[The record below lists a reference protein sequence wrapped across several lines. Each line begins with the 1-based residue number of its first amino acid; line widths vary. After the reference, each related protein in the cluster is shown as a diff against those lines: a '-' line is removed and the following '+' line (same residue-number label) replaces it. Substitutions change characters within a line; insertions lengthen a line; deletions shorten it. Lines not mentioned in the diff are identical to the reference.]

1 MKNAKFK
8 MQKRSRD
15 GIFGISGTSFF
26 HFSFFILHFLRSGRF
41 GMPRG
46 IAFVALTAVLCGA
59 LPSFAQRLQPTL
71 PRDRRGNERA
81 SQPVPVALPSVKPF
95 AGRYIMLMLAG
106 VSWADWAAISGGTF
120 GSTPGLRRVLDEG
133 DVAALRLPGSL
144 KRETWGEPSN
154 GNSDLLAERSRFERS
169 RISPPLLRAAAT
181 LSSGEAIGW
190 PNAAAPSISLSA
202 AATLGVG
209 ETWSA
214 ATPGYEEA
222 SPALAY
228 ARRVAGWKTPGDEPK
243 PGTMVNLAGSFWH
256 GGESARESNLPHF
269 GALGDA
275 LRRAGGRAV
284 AFGSADTNL
293 VAARTLPLREWALA
307 ACDGRGVISSGDV
320 SPALLVG
327 DESAPFGVRQNGA
340 ALLSHLQSALS
351 DPATGLVTIEW
362 GDTRRAALYAPLCA
376 PGVAQSHQK
385 QAIERADAFVRGVMR
400 LLQPTDR
407 LFVLSVPDID
417 SARVQWMPAV
427 YWQPSLVGRATTG
440 VGQVTTGRFLMA
452 GAEHEG
458 VAPLESV
465 FSSIMAR
472 VGSTADMLPANP
484 APALG
489 PSDTPPATASYRVGR
504 LLALQSGWAWLD
516 AARPVAHGIWAVFF
530 FVSMVILVVLLSH
543 APPGGA
549 FGTVSETPVG
559 HLSSSQNWARAWW
572 SATMVLP
579 LLMWL
584 GGLCIEATW
593 RFGALSGL
601 AGAPTAQSS
610 WRLPIALVLIAGMMV
625 GLAGLARTW
634 FARARLRGVRV
645 GLIYL
650 FLTIVGLFVG
660 GFALPWNSLLGQT
673 VPEGA
678 TARAGDIWALLLIS
692 ATLLG
697 VGGMAQPSQ
706 RSLSARTEYKSNDER
721 PRRIRRVI
729 NLRPAALWMVAVL
742 LILWMSSLGRNS
754 GATLVAL
761 IAFGTLWLRL
771 WLERSHRP
779 ERLRKRRW
787 VLSFAIA
794 FGFLLLLPQG
804 MPAIEDAL
812 ADWWPRWLE
821 TWKLWWWNLALVATL
836 LGAGAFLTT
845 ARIAL
850 RNYLRVRYAM
860 RAMLAGAMLA
870 AVAALVIFGSFGPPL
885 IALYT
890 LGAVIFQVLGA
901 PPATERQTES

>member
-1 MKNAKFK
+1 MKILGGLIRIFSSFQAVNAPP
-8 MQKRSRD
+8 RA
-15 GIFGISGTSFF
+15 
-26 HFSFFILHFLRSGRF
+26 GRF
-41 GMPRG
+41 GMTG
-46 IAFVALTAVLCGA
+46 SVAFVTLLAVLCGA
-59 LPSFAQRLQPTL
+59 LPSPAQRLAPTL
-71 PRDRRGNERA
+71 PRNRRGPARTSRLVA
-81 SQPVPVALPSVKPF
+81 QPVPVALPSVKPF
-95 AGRYIMLMLAG
+95 AGRYVVLMLAG

-120 GSTPGLRRVLDEG
+120 GSTPGLQRVLSEG
-133 DVAALRLPGSL
+133 DVAALRLPGAPT
-144 KRETWGEPSN
+144 RERDEPSDRH
-154 GNSDLLAERSRFERS
+154 GEFLAERSFLERS
-169 RISPPLLRAAAT
+169 RISTPLLRASAT

-190 PNAAAPSISLSA
+190 PNAGAPPIPLSA
-202 AATLGVG
+202 AATLGVN

-214 ATPGYEEA
+214 ATPGYEDS
-222 SPALAY
+222 SPASAY
-228 ARRVAGWKTPGDEPK
+228 ARRVAGWKTPDEEPK
-243 PGTMVNLAGSFWH
+243 PGTMVNLAGSLWH
-256 GGESARESNLPHF
+256 GGETARESNLPHF

-293 VAARTLPLREWALA
+293 SSARSLPLREWALA
-307 ACDGRGVISSGDV
+307 ACDSRGVISLGEV
-320 SPALLVG
+320 SPALLVSDSG
-327 DESAPFGVRQNGA
+327 APFGVRQNGA
-340 ALLSHLQSALS
+340 ALLSQVQGALT
-351 DPATGLVTIEW
+351 DPATGLITIEW

-385 QAIERADAFVRGVMR
+385 LAIERADDFVRNVIK

-417 SARVQWMPAV
+417 SAHAQWMPAV
-427 YWQPSLVGRATTG
+427 YWQPSLVGRATL
-440 VGQVTTGRFLMA
+440 GRFLMA

-465 FSSIMAR
+465 FSSIIAR
-472 VGSTADMLPANP
+472 LGTTADMLPENP

-489 PSDTPPATASYRVGR
+489 PSNTPPATASYRVGR

-530 FVSMVILVVLLSH
+530 FVSIVILVVLLSH
-543 APPGGA
+543 APAGGG

-593 RFGALSGL
+593 RFGALPGL
-601 AGAPTAQSS
+601 VGAPTDQSG
-610 WRLPIALVLIAGMMV
+610 WRLPIALMLIAGMMV

-650 FLTIVGLFVG
+650 LLTIVGLFIG
-660 GFALPWNSLLGQT
+660 GFALPWNSLIGQP
-673 VPEGA
+673 VLEGA
-678 TARAGDIWALLLIS
+678 KERAGDIWALLLIS

-706 RSLSARTEYKSNDER
+706 RSLSARTEYKSDDDQR

-742 LILWMSSLGRNS
+742 LILGMGGLGRNS
-754 GATLVAL
+754 GATFVAA

-771 WLERSHRP
+771 WLERRHRP

-787 VLSFAIA
+787 VLAFAL
-794 FGFLLLLPQG
+794 GVSFLLLLPQG
-804 MPAIEDAL
+804 MPTIENAL

-836 LGAGAFLTT
+836 LGAGAFLTS

-860 RAMLAGAMLA
+860 RAMLAGAMSA
-870 AVAALVIFGSFGPPL
+870 AFASLIIFGSFGPPL

-901 PPATERQTES
+901 APTTDRPTDA